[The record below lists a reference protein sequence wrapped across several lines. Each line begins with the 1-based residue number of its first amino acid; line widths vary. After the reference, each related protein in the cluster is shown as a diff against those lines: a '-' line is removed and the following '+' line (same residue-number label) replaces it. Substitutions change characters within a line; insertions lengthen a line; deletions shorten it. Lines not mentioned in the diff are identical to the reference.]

1 MSFQKALP
9 PWLTQAVNDAG
20 DATVIL
26 KPGDRPF
33 VIRSRSPYH
42 LGTQPMTTLT
52 MEGLAQQILSEDGQQ
67 ALDKGENV
75 QETLSNEQLA
85 VSVTAVKMDRDI
97 VIKLRNENPKPPEVD
112 EVAQQLEEETR
123 IIRADVAAKLRENA
137 MRAHAATARPTETAT
152 APPPETP
159 AAAPLEPPAAPTR
172 PPFKV
177 ENAGGETVADIELPL
192 EEKAVDTLIAKL
204 STAPA
209 AQAPAAPQAGEP
221 APQAPVRTSAFAR
234 LTSMF
239 SRDKDDSAR
248 REQEEAARREQ
259 EEATRRAQEDA
270 ADRSGSDPLTAIRK
284 REDVARRAQENAV
297 DRTSDPIT
305 AIRKREEVAA
315 LAQEEAARRE
325 QDDAARRAQEEA
337 KRREHEEAARR
348 AEEEASRDA
357 EAAARRAREEAALRE
372 QEEIERRAQEAAAR
386 REEEEAA
393 RIAQEEAERREQEDA
408 VRRAQEEAA
417 RLQRERLAQEE
428 AEAAR
433 REKEDAARREAEA
446 RAREEAE
453 AARLAQEEAER
464 CAREDA
470 ARRER
475 EDAARRERE
484 ELARREQED
493 AARREL
499 EEKARLAQEEAAA
512 ARRELEQT
520 ARRAQEEAETARRE
534 LAEVARR
541 AQEEAAR
548 RHEEEL
554 ALRAQ
559 EDAARRERE
568 ELARREQEDAARREL
583 EEQTRRAHEEA
594 EAARRELAEV
604 ARRAQ
609 EDAARR
615 ELEEQTRRAQE
626 EAEAARRE
634 LAEVARREQE
644 EAARREQEEA
654 ARGEQEE
661 VARRERDAS
670 ARREQE
676 DAGRRDLEEK
686 ARIARAEA
694 DAARRELAEVT
705 RRAQEDAARRDRESA
720 ARLERERAARR
731 AQEDAA
737 RREQEQAER
746 RALKEA
752 TRRRTIAETADA
764 DGSAEAV
771 PARATVVDLSRRG
784 PLAATTELTDWIV
797 EAMDQGA
804 TALYL
809 RAGKA
814 PFARIDGQVEILSA
828 EPIPLSLFER
838 AGAAMSA
845 GEDGWQPA
853 GEWAWT
859 KHIPGAGSVHCQTFT
874 DGQGGGFI
882 VQLPVAVTALDE
894 QVPRHIRNA
903 CDTGE
908 GLVVVSAPFAEDVA
922 AMLGAV
928 VAWNARRR
936 AGHIISFGTSGSLER
951 VAGNAFVSDRPLPSG
966 DHAMTTALQGALR
979 ERPDMLVVLAGGPL
993 PAVDALISAAVG
1005 RLVIVGV
1012 VARTAPRALETLM
1025 TGLNSSRHMLAANFK
1040 AACSWRGFR
1049 TASGRRL
1056 VVSDTLVASDRVSTL
1071 IDAGDIAGLHL
1082 AQFNREEGM
1091 RAVDAALAA
1100 AVARRKITLR
1110 EAAATAVDRKS
1121 LISIVRRQARERR
1134 AAERHDAGATQRAAA
1149 FRALNGA

>member
-1 MSFQKALP
+1 MSFQRALP

-33 VIRSRSPYH
+33 VIKSKAPYH

-52 MEGLAQQILSEDGQQ
+52 MEGLAQQILSEDAQQ

-75 QETLSNEQLA
+75 QETLSSDQLA

-97 VIKLRNENPKPPEVD
+97 VIKLRNENPTKESEVD
-112 EVAQQLEEETR
+112 EVAQQIEEETR
-123 IIRADVAAKLRENA
+123 IIRADVAAKLRADA
-137 MRAHAATARPTETAT
+137 MKAAGTS
-152 APPPETP
+152 APPP
-159 AAAPLEPPAAPTR
+159 EPPAAPAR
-172 PPFKV
+172 APFKV

-192 EEKAVDTLIAKL
+192 EERAVDTLIAKL
-204 STAPA
+204 STTPA
-209 AQAPAAPQAGEP
+209 AQAPVEREP
-221 APQAPVRTSAFAR
+221 EEAPQAPARTSAFAR

-239 SRDKDDSAR
+239 SKDKEDTARREQEEADR

-259 EEATRRAQEDA
+259 EEA
-270 ADRSGSDPLTAIRK
+270 
-284 REDVARRAQENAV
+284 ARR
-297 DRTSDPIT
+297 
-305 AIRKREEVAA
+305 
-315 LAQEEAARRE
+315 AQEEAARRE
-325 QDDAARRAQEEA
+325 AEEHTRRALEEAEAARREQ
-337 KRREHEEAARR
+337 EEAARR
-348 AEEEASRDA
+348 AEEEAAHREQE
-357 EAAARRAREEAALRE
+357 EAAHRAQDEARRREQEEAVLRAQKEAARREQEEAARLVEEEAARREQEEAARRA
-372 QEEIERRAQEAAAR
+372 QEEAAR
-386 REEEEAA
+386 REEEEA
-393 RIAQEEAERREQEDA
+393 I
-408 VRRAQEEAA
+408 
-417 RLQRERLAQEE
+417 
-428 AEAAR
+428 
-433 REKEDAARREAEA
+433 RREAEERA
-446 RAREEAE
+446 QRAREEAE

-475 EDAARRERE
+475 E

-499 EEKARLAQEEAAA
+499 EER
-512 ARRELEQT
+512 
-520 ARRAQEEAETARRE
+520 ARRAQEEAEAARRE

-548 RHEEEL
+548 RQEEEL
-554 ALRAQ
+554 ARRAQ

-583 EEQTRRAHEEA
+583 EEQTRRAQEDA

-615 ELEEQTRRAQE
+615 E
-626 EAEAARRE
+626 
-634 LAEVARREQE
+634 QE
-644 EAARREQEEA
+644 EAARR
-654 ARGEQEE
+654 EQEE
-661 VARRERDAS
+661 VARRERDAFE
-670 ARREQE
+670 RREQE
-676 DAGRRDLEEK
+676 DAERRDLEEK

-694 DAARRELAEVT
+694 DAARRELAEIT
-705 RRAQEDAARRDRESA
+705 RRAKEDAARRDREA
-720 ARLERERAARR
+720 AERVERERAARR

-746 RALKEA
+746 RALKDA
-752 TRRRTIAETADA
+752 ARRRTIAESPDS
-764 DGSAEAV
+764 DGSTEPA

-784 PLAATTELTDWIV
+784 PLAATTELVDWIV

-814 PFARIDGQVEILSA
+814 PFARIDGQVEMLSA
-828 EPIPLSLFER
+828 DPIPLSLFER

-845 GEDGWQPA
+845 GDDGWQPA
-853 GEWAWT
+853 GDWAWT
-859 KHIPGAGSVHCQTFT
+859 RHIPGTGSVHCQTFT

-882 VQLPVAVTALDE
+882 VQLPVAVTALDA

-908 GLVVVSAPFAEDVA
+908 GLVVISAPFAEDVA
-922 AMLGAV
+922 AMVGAV

-936 AGHIISFGTSGSLER
+936 AGYIISFGTSGSLER
-951 VAGNAFVSDRPLPSG
+951 VAGNAFISDRPLPSG
-966 DHAMTTALQGALR
+966 DHAMTTALHGALR

-993 PAVDALISAAVG
+993 PAVDAVISAAVG

-1012 VARTAPRALETLM
+1012 VARTAPRALEALT
-1025 TGLNSSRHMLAANFK
+1025 TGLGSSRHMLAANFK

-1056 VVSDTLVASDRVSTL
+1056 VVSDTLVASDR
-1071 IDAGDIAGLHL
+1071 
-1082 AQFNREEGM
+1082 
-1091 RAVDAALAA
+1091 
-1100 AVARRKITLR
+1100 
-1110 EAAATAVDRKS
+1110 DRKS
-1121 LISIVRRQARERR
+1121 VV
-1134 AAERHDAGATQRAAA
+1134 
-1149 FRALNGA
+1149 

>member
-1 MSFQKALP
+1 MSFQRALP

-33 VIRSRSPYH
+33 VIKSKAPYH

-52 MEGLAQQILSEDGQQ
+52 MEGLAQQILSEDAQQ

-75 QETLSNEQLA
+75 QETLSSDQLA

-97 VIKLRNENPKPPEVD
+97 VIKLRNENPTKESEVD
-112 EVAQQLEEETR
+112 EVAQQIEEETR
-123 IIRADVAAKLRENA
+123 IIRADVAAKLRADA
-137 MRAHAATARPTETAT
+137 MKAAGTS
-152 APPPETP
+152 APPP
-159 AAAPLEPPAAPTR
+159 EPPAAPAR
-172 PPFKV
+172 APFKV

-192 EEKAVDTLIAKL
+192 EERAVDTLIAKL
-204 STAPA
+204 STTPA
-209 AQAPAAPQAGEP
+209 AQAPVEREP
-221 APQAPVRTSAFAR
+221 EEAPQAPARTSAFAR

-239 SRDKDDSAR
+239 SKDKEDTARREQEEADR

-259 EEATRRAQEDA
+259 EEA
-270 ADRSGSDPLTAIRK
+270 
-284 REDVARRAQENAV
+284 ARR
-297 DRTSDPIT
+297 
-305 AIRKREEVAA
+305 
-315 LAQEEAARRE
+315 AQEEAARRE
-325 QDDAARRAQEEA
+325 AEEHTRRAQEEA
-337 KRREHEEAARR
+337 EAARREQEEAARR
-348 AEEEASRDA
+348 AEEEAARREQE
-357 EAAARRAREEAALRE
+357 EAAHRAQDEARRREQEEAVLRAQKEAARREQEEAARLVEEEAARREQEEAARRA
-372 QEEIERRAQEAAAR
+372 QEEAAR
-386 REEEEAA
+386 REEEEA
-393 RIAQEEAERREQEDA
+393 I
-408 VRRAQEEAA
+408 
-417 RLQRERLAQEE
+417 
-428 AEAAR
+428 
-433 REKEDAARREAEA
+433 RREAEERA
-446 RAREEAE
+446 QRAREEAE

-475 EDAARRERE
+475 E

-499 EEKARLAQEEAAA
+499 EER
-512 ARRELEQT
+512 
-520 ARRAQEEAETARRE
+520 ARRAQEEAEAARRE

-548 RHEEEL
+548 RQEEEL
-554 ALRAQ
+554 ARRAQ

-583 EEQTRRAHEEA
+583 EEQTRRAQEDA

-615 ELEEQTRRAQE
+615 E
-626 EAEAARRE
+626 
-634 LAEVARREQE
+634 QE
-644 EAARREQEEA
+644 EAARR
-654 ARGEQEE
+654 EQEE
-661 VARRERDAS
+661 VARRERDAFE
-670 ARREQE
+670 RREQE
-676 DAGRRDLEEK
+676 DAERRDLEEK

-694 DAARRELAEVT
+694 DAARRELAEIT
-705 RRAQEDAARRDRESA
+705 RRAKEDAARRDREA
-720 ARLERERAARR
+720 AERVERERAARR

-746 RALKEA
+746 RALKDA
-752 TRRRTIAETADA
+752 ARRRTIAESPDS
-764 DGSAEAV
+764 DGSTEPA

-784 PLAATTELTDWIV
+784 PLAATTELVDWIV

-814 PFARIDGQVEILSA
+814 PFARIDGQVEMLSA
-828 EPIPLSLFER
+828 DPIPLSLFER

-845 GEDGWQPA
+845 GDDGWQPA
-853 GEWAWT
+853 GDWAWT
-859 KHIPGAGSVHCQTFT
+859 RHIPGTGSVHCQTFT

-882 VQLPVAVTALDE
+882 VQLPVAVTALDA

-908 GLVVVSAPFAEDVA
+908 GLVVISAPFAEDVA
-922 AMLGAV
+922 AMVGAV

-951 VAGNAFVSDRPLPSG
+951 VAGNAFISDRPLPSG
-966 DHAMTTALQGALR
+966 DHAMTTALHGALR

-993 PAVDALISAAVG
+993 PAVDAVISAAVG

-1012 VARTAPRALETLM
+1012 VARTAPRALEALT
-1025 TGLNSSRHMLAANFK
+1025 TGLGSSRHMLAANFK

-1082 AQFNREEGM
+1082 AQINREEGM

-1121 LISIVRRQARERR
+1121 LISIVRRQARDRR
-1134 AAERHDAGATQRAAA
+1134 AAERHEAGASQRAAA
-1149 FRALNGA
+1149 LRALNGA

>member
-1 MSFQKALP
+1 MSFQRALP

-33 VIRSRSPYH
+33 VIKSKAPYH

-52 MEGLAQQILSEDGQQ
+52 MEGLAQQILSEDAQQ

-75 QETLSNEQLA
+75 QETLSSDQLA

-97 VIKLRNENPKPPEVD
+97 VIKLRNENPTKESEVD
-112 EVAQQLEEETR
+112 EVAQQIEEETR
-123 IIRADVAAKLRENA
+123 IIKADVAARLRAEA
-137 MRAHAATARPTETAT
+137 QKAAGES
-152 APPPETP
+152 APPPAPPP
-159 AAAPLEPPAAPTR
+159 APPAAPAR
-172 PPFKV
+172 APFKV
-177 ENAGGETVADIELPL
+177 ENAGGETVADIELPV

-204 STAPA
+204 STVPA
-209 AQAPAAPQAGEP
+209 AEAPVAPEPEEP
-221 APQAPVRTSAFAR
+221 APQAPARTSAFAR
-234 LTSMF
+234 LTSIF

-248 REQEEAARREQ
+248 REQEDAARREQ
-259 EEATRRAQEDA
+259 EEA
-270 ADRSGSDPLTAIRK
+270 
-284 REDVARRAQENAV
+284 ARRARENAASRN
-297 DRTSDPIT
+297 DSDPIT
-305 AIRKREEVAA
+305 AIRKREEVARLA
-315 LAQEEAARRE
+315 QENASARSDSDPITAIRKREEVAGLAQAEAARREQEETARRAEEEAEAARLAHEESARRAQEEADRLAQEAIARREQEEARRRAQEEAVLRAQEEAARRE
-325 QDDAARRAQEEA
+325 QEEAARLVEEEAARRAQEE
-337 KRREHEEAARR
+337 
-348 AEEEASRDA
+348 
-357 EAAARRAREEAALRE
+357 
-372 QEEIERRAQEAAAR
+372 AAR

-393 RIAQEEAERREQEDA
+393 R
-408 VRRAQEEAA
+408 
-417 RLQRERLAQEE
+417 
-428 AEAAR
+428 
-433 REKEDAARREAEA
+433 REAEERA
-446 RAREEAE
+446 QRAREEAE
-453 AARLAQEEAER
+453 AVRLAQEEAAR

-475 EDAARRERE
+475 EEAARRERDELARREQEDAARRELAETARRAQEDAEAARRELAEVARRAQEEAVRREQEEAARRAQEDHARRERE

-493 AARREL
+493 AAR
-499 EEKARLAQEEAAA
+499 
-512 ARRELEQT
+512 
-520 ARRAQEEAETARRE
+520 
-534 LAEVARR
+534 
-541 AQEEAAR
+541 
-548 RHEEEL
+548 H
-554 ALRAQ
+554 
-559 EDAARRERE
+559 
-568 ELARREQEDAARREL
+568 EL
-583 EEQTRRAHEEA
+583 EEQTRRAQEDA

-615 ELEEQTRRAQE
+615 E
-626 EAEAARRE
+626 
-634 LAEVARREQE
+634 QE
-644 EAARREQEEA
+644 EAARR
-654 ARGEQEE
+654 EQEE
-661 VARRERDAS
+661 VARRERDAFE
-670 ARREQE
+670 RREQE
-676 DAGRRDLEEK
+676 DAERRDLEEK

-694 DAARRELAEVT
+694 DAARRELAEIT
-705 RRAQEDAARRDRESA
+705 RRAKEDAARRDREA
-720 ARLERERAARR
+720 AERVERERAARR

-746 RALKEA
+746 RALKDA
-752 TRRRTIAETADA
+752 ARRRTIAESPDG
-764 DGSAEAV
+764 DGSTEPAA
-771 PARATVVDLSRRG
+771 ARATVVDLSRRG
-784 PLAATTELTDWIV
+784 PLAATTELVDWIV

-814 PFARIDGQVEILSA
+814 PFARIDGQVEMLSA
-828 EPIPLSLFER
+828 DPIPHSLFER

-845 GEDGWQPA
+845 GDDGWQPA
-853 GEWAWT
+853 GDWAWT
-859 KHIPGAGSVHCQTFT
+859 RHIPGTGSVHCQTFT

-882 VQLPVAVTALDE
+882 VQLPVAVTALDA

-908 GLVVVSAPFAEDVA
+908 GLVVISAPFAEDVA
-922 AMLGAV
+922 AMVGAV

-951 VAGNAFVSDRPLPSG
+951 VAGNAFISDRPLPSG
-966 DHAMTTALQGALR
+966 DHAMTTALHGALR

-1012 VARTAPRALETLM
+1012 VARTAPRALEALT
-1025 TGLNSSRHMLAANFK
+1025 TGLGSSRHMLAANFK

-1082 AQFNREEGM
+1082 AQINREEGM

-1121 LISIVRRQARERR
+1121 LISIVRRQARDRR
-1134 AAERHDAGATQRAAA
+1134 AAERHEAGASQRAAA

>member
-1 MSFQKALP
+1 MSFQRALP

-33 VIRSRSPYH
+33 VIRSKSPYH

-52 MEGLAQQILSEDGQQ
+52 MEGLAQQILSEDAQQ

-75 QETLSNEQLA
+75 QETLGDDQTA
-85 VSVTAVKMDRDI
+85 VTVTAVKMDRDI

-123 IIRADVAAKLRENA
+123 IIKADVAAKLRAEA
-137 MRAHAATARPTETAT
+137 MKA
-152 APPPETP
+152 
-159 AAAPLEPPAAPTR
+159 AAAPAPAPEAPAAPAR
-172 PPFKV
+172 APFKV
-177 ENAGGETVADIELPL
+177 ENAGGETVADIELPV
-192 EEKAVDTLIAKL
+192 EEAAVDTMIMKL
-204 STAPA
+204 STGPA
-209 AQAPAAPQAGEP
+209 ETPAVPQPEEP
-221 APQAPVRTSAFAR
+221 APAPVRTSAFAR

-239 SRDKDDSAR
+239 SKDKDDSAR

-259 EEATRRAQEDA
+259 EEAARRQAE
-270 ADRSGSDPLTAIRK
+270 
-284 REDVARRAQENAV
+284 EARRAQEEAT
-297 DRTSDPIT
+297 R
-305 AIRKREEVAA
+305 REQEEAA
-315 LAQEEAARRE
+315 RRAQEEAARRE
-325 QDDAARRAQEEA
+325 AEERAQRTREEAEAARRAQEEA
-337 KRREHEEAARR
+337 AI
-348 AEEEASRDA
+348 
-357 EAAARRAREEAALRE
+357 RE
-372 QEEIERRAQEAAAR
+372 QEEIELRAQEAARREAEDRAR
-386 REEEEAA
+386 R
-393 RIAQEEAERREQEDA
+393 
-408 VRRAQEEAA
+408 
-417 RLQRERLAQEE
+417 AQEE

-433 REKEDAARREAEA
+433 REQEETRRREQEEAVLRAQEEAARREQEEAVRLVEEEAARREAEERA
-446 RAREEAE
+446 QRAREEAE

-484 ELARREQED
+484 ELVRREQED

-499 EEKARLAQEEAAA
+499 EAKARQAQEEAAA
-512 ARRELEQT
+512 ARRELEDI
-520 ARRAQEEAETARRE
+520 ARRAQEEAEAARRE

-541 AQEEAAR
+541 AQEEADR
-548 RHEEEL
+548 REQEEL
-554 ALRAQ
+554 ARRAE

-583 EEQTRRAHEEA
+583 EEQTKRAREEA
-594 EAARRELAEV
+594 EAARRELADV
-604 ARRAQ
+604 VRRAQ

-615 ELEEQTRRAQE
+615 AQEEPARHEQEERARREHEAFERREHEDAARRELEERAQRARE
-626 EAEAARRE
+626 EAEAA
-634 LAEVARREQE
+634 
-644 EAARREQEEA
+644 
-654 ARGEQEE
+654 
-661 VARRERDAS
+661 
-670 ARREQE
+670 
-676 DAGRRDLEEK
+676 RRDLEEK

-705 RRAQEDAARRDRESA
+705 RRAKEDAARRDREAA
-720 ARLERERAARR
+720 ARFERERAARR

-737 RREQEQAER
+737 RREEEQAAR
-746 RALKEA
+746 RALNA
-752 TRRRTIAETADA
+752 ARRQAIAELADA
-764 DGSAEAV
+764 DGTTEPA
-771 PARATVVDLSRRG
+771 PARATVVDMSRRG
-784 PLAATTELTDWIV
+784 PLAATTELTDWIL

-828 EPIPLSLFER
+828 EAIPLSLFER

-859 KHIPGAGSVHCQTFT
+859 KHIPGTGSVHCQTFT

-908 GLVVVSAPFAEDVA
+908 GLVLISAPFAEDVA
-922 AMLGAV
+922 AMVGAV

-936 AGHIISFGTSGSLER
+936 AGHIVSFGTSGSLER
-951 VAGNAFVSDRPLPSG
+951 VAGSAFISDRPLPS
-966 DHAMTTALQGALR
+966 DDYAMTTALQGAMR
-979 ERPDMLVVLAGGPL
+979 ERSDMLVVLASGPL

-1005 RLVIVGV
+1005 RLVVVGV
-1012 VARTAPRALETLM
+1012 VARTAPRALEALM
-1025 TGLNSSRHMLAANFK
+1025 SGLGSSRHMLAANFK
-1040 AACSWRGFR
+1040 AAC
-1049 TASGRRL
+1049 RRP
-1056 VVSDTLVASDRVSTL
+1056 RVS
-1071 IDAGDIAGLHL
+1071 
-1082 AQFNREEGM
+1082 
-1091 RAVDAALAA
+1091 
-1100 AVARRKITLR
+1100 
-1110 EAAATAVDRKS
+1110 
-1121 LISIVRRQARERR
+1121 
-1134 AAERHDAGATQRAAA
+1134 
-1149 FRALNGA
+1149 